1 MKKNLFFIIILLFF
15 NKSYQQKET
24 EKKDWKTIRDQLVS
38 SIQSI
43 ITMIKV
49 TNYEIYENYKE
60 YFDKTET
67 LLAQIKEID
76 TIEDFSKKFK
86 ELISNEFIKKII
98 EYIPQEYKDYYDK
111 LLKYYNQI
119 IDYYNKNKKFI
130 DDFFQGNNEF
140 IEEQK
145 KIIDKGTVERNKGN
159 YDVDN
164 LINLGI
170 VETLM
175 FAFIIVILIILIY
188 IGRGYFERIKLE
200 KNIKNKLFEIQNNE
214 IKKKEINPIEEIIDN
229 KEIKINNDKEENKE
243 IVNEEINHNNFLNE
257 PLIQELGDLG
267 VN

>member
-76 TIEDFSKKFK
+76 TIEEFSKKFK

-111 LLKYYNQI
+111 LLKY
-119 IDYYNKNKKFI
+119 
-130 DDFFQGNNEF
+130 
-140 IEEQK
+140 
-145 KIIDKGTVERNKGN
+145 
-159 YDVDN
+159 
-164 LINLGI
+164 L
-170 VETLM
+170 
-175 FAFIIVILIILIY
+175 
-188 IGRGYFERIKLE
+188 
-200 KNIKNKLFEIQNNE
+200 
-214 IKKKEINPIEEIIDN
+214 
-229 KEIKINNDKEENKE
+229 
-243 IVNEEINHNNFLNE
+243 
-257 PLIQELGDLG
+257 
-267 VN
+267 